1 MKLTMRK
8 YILKNVILM
17 FSLISGFAVHANTP
31 SNAIPSNLASKFLL
45 TDIDRAGDKL
55 VAVGERGH
63 ILISTNGTDWQQAK
77 VPVNV
82 LLTSI
87 SFKNDLVG
95 FATGHDATLLKT
107 IDGGISWSI
116 VNYAPELDKPFLS
129 VIANKTQIIAVGA
142 YGMFM
147 ISSDGGD
154 EWNMA
159 FQDELLLEDDK
170 IYLDELKEFEP
181 ELYQTERQFMLPHFN
196 NISLVSG
203 EYFLAGEAG
212 FLATSAD
219 GSNWER
225 IDTDYYGSY
234 FSILGDGATLYL
246 AGLRGNLFES
256 NDGGLSWNPIVTA
269 EAATINAAHQAE
281 EFTFFFANSGNLFYR
296 VNDSQMK
303 HHVFDDGKA
312 VMAGTTHNNK
322 LILATEAGI
331 KTLDISQLSN
341 KQ

>member
-1 MKLTMRK
+1 MKLTMRIK
-8 YILKNVILM
+8 FLKNVVLM
-17 FSLISGFAVHANTP
+17 FSLFCCFASYANTATSAVP
-31 SNAIPSNLASKFLL
+31 SKLASKFLI

-63 ILISTNGTDWQQAK
+63 ILLSTNGTDWEQAN

-87 SFKNDLVG
+87 SFKNEQVG

-107 IDGGISWSI
+107 IDGGTTWSI
-116 VNYAPELDKPFLS
+116 VNYAPEIDKPFLS
-129 VIANKTQIIAVGA
+129 IIANKTQIIAVGA

-147 ISSDGGD
+147 ISTDGGD
-154 EWNMA
+154 EWKME

-170 IYLDELKEFEP
+170 IYLDELKEYEP

-212 FLATSAD
+212 FLATSTD
-219 GSNWER
+219 GENWQR
-225 IDTDYYGSY
+225 IETDYYGSY
-234 FSILGDGATLYL
+234 FSIIGDGATLYL

-256 NDGGLSWNPIVTA
+256 NDGGINWTGLSTA
-269 EAATINAAHQAE
+269 EAATINAAHQSE
-281 EFTFFFANSGNLFYR
+281 QFTFFFANSGNLFYR
-296 VNDSQMK
+296 VNNGDIQ
-303 HHVFDDGKA
+303 HHIFDDGKA
-312 VMAGTTHNNK
+312 VMAGTTMNNQ

-331 KTLDISQLSN
+331 KTLDLSKLNN